1 MSSAPPPSP
10 PGGALPAGNRPG
22 NRQPAR
28 RTRFRFG
35 PIALIL
41 PAVLVIAAILVYPIF
56 YGLFLSFYEYRMT
69 FALDRAFVGLANYGK
84 LLFDSPDFLNSAVV
98 TAQFT
103 LMTVAM
109 EFVIGLGI
117 ALLLT
122 QDLIGRPIF
131 RALVLLPLMVPPLVS
146 GLLWRLMYDHE
157 LGVISFFVRAL
168 GGEPPVFLGD
178 PSIALFAV
186 SVTEV
191 WRSTPF
197 MVLILLAALQS
208 VPGELH
214 EAAQIDGAGGFE
226 RFRAVTFPLILPV
239 VLIALLFR
247 TVDVLR
253 TFDLI
258 YLLTQGGPGSRTEVL
273 SMFIYRYGFQ
283 SFDMGFTSAASM
295 LLFALTL
302 VVCVVYLRLIVRRQ
316 ALSR

>member
-1 MSSAPPPSP
+1 MSSVPPP
-10 PGGALPAGNRPG
+10 PAGTLATGSLSGSHPTAGRS
-22 NRQPAR
+22 
-28 RTRFRFG
+28 RFRIG
-35 PIALIL
+35 PLALIL
-41 PAVLVIAAILVYPIF
+41 PAVLVIAAILVYPIA
-56 YGLFLSFYEYRMT
+56 YGLFLSLYDYRMT

-84 LLFDSPDFLNSAVV
+84 LLFDSPDFVNSAVV
-98 TAQFT
+98 TARFT

-109 EFVIGLGI
+109 EFAIGLGI

-122 QDLIGRPIF
+122 QELIGRPIF

-157 LGVISFFVRAL
+157 LGVISYFIRTL

-208 VPGELH
+208 VPTELH

-253 TFDLI
+253 TFDLV
-258 YLLTQGGPGSRTEVL
+258 YLLTQGGPGTRTEVL

-283 SFDMGFTSAASM
+283 SFDMGLTSAASM